1 MATILNIT
9 EILNERRKARRL
21 TKDVQW
27 SELRIAHRLLLVTER
42 EVRRQMMVLCDQ
54 TATKDE
60 VEEAIELM
68 PLLTEILLQRQREL
82 RCMEIA
88 LSEDKVIRFE

>member
-1 MATILNIT
+1 
-9 EILNERRKARRL
+9 
-21 TKDVQW
+21 
-27 SELRIAHRLLLVTER
+27 
-42 EVRRQMMVLCDQ
+42 MMVLCDEK
-54 TATKDE
+54 ATKDE

-88 LSEDKVIRFE
+88 LSEDNVIRFE

>member
-27 SELRIAHRLLLVTER
+27 SELRIAHGLLLVTER